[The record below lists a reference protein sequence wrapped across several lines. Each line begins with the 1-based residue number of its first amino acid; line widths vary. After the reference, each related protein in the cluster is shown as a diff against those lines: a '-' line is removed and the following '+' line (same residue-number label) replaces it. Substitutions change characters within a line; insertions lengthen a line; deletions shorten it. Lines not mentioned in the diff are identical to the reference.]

1 MFGRTE
7 LGESVY
13 IRVDGFP
20 PHFYILLPDNWKN
33 DLQTKC
39 DYLIDVIKR
48 KNSNL
53 EDTLEKYE
61 IVHRKKF
68 YGFCGGKK
76 WQFMRLVFKN
86 KKGMMDTARM
96 FENKICMF
104 TSSNN
109 RANIKEKFIKFDVYE
124 SNIDPYLRFMHIQDL
139 QSCGWIKINKSN
151 LIESSEPT
159 TCTYAYNVNWFD
171 VLPMN
176 EKIGIAPFIVA
187 SFDLECKSWDGI
199 NFPVASDIRNPIIQI
214 GISLSKYRSQDV
226 YKRIM
231 ISLNTCDPIDGV
243 EVHVCKRE
251 KELIEK
257 FQEIMQ
263 REDPDI
269 YTGYNIVNFDI
280 PYLFERANHK
290 DIKVNE
296 KFFHLSKLK
305 DRRCKMITKNL
316 SSSALGDNKLNYIDA
331 IGRIP
336 IDLMKVVQRDFKLSS
351 YKLDSVAENFFK
363 DKVTK
368 IEPFL
373 TAEQIITNEIINE
386 NIEINEDNNYDDFIK
401 NLSSYKV
408 YSKNISILSKGN
420 YIRFE
425 KEGDVFITKYKI
437 IEINH
442 QDGWFVINSVNSFLL
457 NGGKIFWGLVKDDI
471 KPKDI
476 FELYEKTS
484 ADRKLVAEYCVQ
496 DCVLVSKLMSKLEVL
511 TNNISMASVCHVPL
525 HFIFFR
531 GQGIKSLSLVAK
543 TCRKEGYLIPV
554 MKKDSEKTDDN
565 VGYEG
570 ATVFDPNIGF
580 HRKPITVK
588 DYNSLYPSSI
598 ISKNVSHETLL
609 TSPEYDN
616 LPGYIY
622 YDVTYNNQDGSKTH
636 CRFAKKVDEYL
647 ETNPAKS
654 KFGIIPSIL
663 AFLLAERKAKK
674 KEMNR
679 ETDPFKKTILDGTQ
693 NALKVTANSIY
704 GQLGAPTSP
713 IYFKHGAACTT
724 SIGRTM
730 LETGRDFVERDLT
743 GILMGLYNCIKTND
757 EIEWENILNQKLK
770 ERDTNFEFKLK
781 EFLIDCFDKFVMKP
795 KVTYGDSVMPYT
807 PVLVKLNG
815 EIKMLS
821 VMELG
826 DIFIS
831 MGKQW
836 EDYNLFK
843 EIDTNEAN
851 RHAKERIILN
861 DIDIMSYTNNGWSQ
875 MHQLIRH
882 KCNKAIYRVL
892 THTGLVDVT
901 EDHSLIKYDGSY
913 IKPNQ
918 INENTLL
925 MHHNLDINNEIALN
939 NDINVIQTKE
949 EAKVMGFFVG
959 DGSCGTYSCQS
970 GLKYSWA
977 LNNKTIDVLNT
988 CIECLKVAEPN
999 MQFKILDTIES
1010 SNVYKLVP
1018 VGNIKY
1024 MVQKYRNLFY
1034 DANKAK
1040 IIPNEILY
1048 ASRKVREAF
1057 LEGYYMADG
1066 NRKENAK
1073 IGCLS
1078 IDTKN
1083 QTSAQHLYYLL
1094 KSLDYNVSINC
1105 IDDKP
1110 NIFRLGYTKKIFRK
1124 NPSQVKKYFKLHES
1138 NSYDGYVYDLTTT
1151 EGVFQAGIGN
1161 LIVKNTD
1168 SIFINF
1174 DFKDKNTGV
1183 DVYDKV
1189 TLYYCIELG
1198 KISSKFLK
1206 TLLPYP
1212 HNMEYEKT
1220 FYPFAQM
1227 AKKKYAGNKYED
1239 DINSFK
1245 FSCMG
1250 VVLKRR
1256 DNAHIVKKIIGSM
1269 VDIMMNEIDID
1280 KTIRTTKKLIN
1291 ELLKGNF
1298 DIHEFIT
1305 SKTLRGTYKG
1315 TKMTTDNSGNAGDA
1329 GVWAWDDVNCQQA
1342 HILLAQRMAK
1352 RDPGNAPQLND
1363 RIPFVAIETPL
1374 KKGVKLLQGNRIEH
1388 PEYILEKK
1396 LKVDYLFYLTNQI
1409 MNPAKQFLDLI
1420 MKPSE
1425 VDEIFRNFINREEDR
1440 RKGRQ
1445 SLSKF
1450 GISKSGSNTN
1460 DTNID
1465 IDMFINKQA
1474 KPSNTVASKKSELI
1488 KVFKEINGS
1497 GLKSTFVK
1505 LSRDEYLTMDTN
1517 IDSDDDN
1524 IKLICSENSDIE
1536 DEHNDE

>member
-1 MFGRTE
+1 MTTNGDQEIEENNFVFNVLDWHEFDEIPYEDENNSDSDNNSPDSNKKKYVKESDKKYVIKMFGRTE

-39 DYLIDVIKR
+39 DYLMDVIKR

-61 IVHRKKF
+61 IVYRKKF
-68 YGFCGGKK
+68 YGFCAGKK
-76 WQFMRLVFKN
+76 WPFMRLVFKN
-86 KKGMMDTARM
+86 KKAMSDAARM
-96 FENKICMF
+96 FDNKICMF

-124 SNIDPYLRFMHIQDL
+124 STIDPYLRFMHIQDL
-139 QSCGWIKINKSN
+139 QSCGWIKINKSK
-151 LIESSEPT
+151 LIESFEPT
-159 TCTYAYNVNWFD
+159 TCTYAYNVDWFD

-176 EKIGIAPFIVA
+176 EKIGIAPFIIA

-214 GISLSKYRSQDV
+214 GISLSKYGSQDV

-231 ISLNTCDPIDGV
+231 ISLNTCDPIEGA
-243 EVHVCKRE
+243 EVYVCKRE
-251 KELIEK
+251 KELLEK

-263 REDPDI
+263 KEDPDI
-269 YTGYNIVNFDI
+269 YTGYNILNFDI

-351 YKLDSVAENFFK
+351 YKLDSVAENFFR

-368 IEPFL
+368 IDPFL
-373 TAEQIITNEIINE
+373 TAEQIINNKMIDE
-386 NIEINEDNNYDDFIK
+386 NIAINEDTDYGEFAK
-401 NLSSYKV
+401 NLQKQTSYKV
-408 YSKNISILSKGN
+408 YSKNISILTKGN
-420 YIRFE
+420 YVRFE
-425 KEGDVFITKYKI
+425 KDGEVYMAKYKI
-437 IEINH
+437 IDINH
-442 QDGWFVINSVNSFLL
+442 RDGWFVLDSINSILL
-457 NGGKIFWGLVKDDI
+457 TKGKIFWGMVKDDI

-484 ADRKLVAEYCVQ
+484 ADRKLVAEYCIQ
-496 DCVLVSKLMSKLEVL
+496 DCVLVSKLMAKIEVL

-554 MKKDSEKTDDN
+554 MKKDSSEEVIDG

-570 ATVFDPNIGF
+570 ATVFDPEIGF
-580 HRKPITVK
+580 HRKPIAVK

-598 ISKNVSHETLL
+598 ISKNVSHETLV

-622 YDVTYNNQDGSKTH
+622 YDVSYNNQDGSKTH
-636 CRFAKKVDEYL
+636 CRYAKKVDEYL
-647 ETNPAKS
+647 ETNPSKS
-654 KFGIIPSIL
+654 KFGIIPAIL

-730 LETGRDFVERDLT
+730 LETGRDFVEKDLT
-743 GILMGLYNCIKTND
+743 GILMGLYNCIKTNND
-757 EIEWENILNQKLK
+757 VEWENILANKLK
-770 ERDTNFEFKLK
+770 ERDPNFELKLR
-781 EFLIDCFDKFVMKP
+781 EFLIDCFDKYTMKP
-795 KVTYGDSVMPYT
+795 RIVYGD
-807 PVLVKLNG
+807 
-815 EIKMLS
+815 
-821 VMELG
+821 
-826 DIFIS
+826 
-831 MGKQW
+831 
-836 EDYNLFK
+836 
-843 EIDTNEAN
+843 
-851 RHAKERIILN
+851 
-861 DIDIMSYTNNGWSQ
+861 
-875 MHQLIRH
+875 
-882 KCNKAIYRVL
+882 
-892 THTGLVDVT
+892 
-901 EDHSLIKYDGSY
+901 
-913 IKPNQ
+913 
-918 INENTLL
+918 
-925 MHHNLDINNEIALN
+925 
-939 NDINVIQTKE
+939 
-949 EAKVMGFFVG
+949 
-959 DGSCGTYSCQS
+959 
-970 GLKYSWA
+970 
-977 LNNKTIDVLNT
+977 
-988 CIECLKVAEPN
+988 
-999 MQFKILDTIES
+999 
-1010 SNVYKLVP
+1010 
-1018 VGNIKY
+1018 
-1024 MVQKYRNLFY
+1024 
-1034 DANKAK
+1034 
-1040 IIPNEILY
+1040 
-1048 ASRKVREAF
+1048 
-1057 LEGYYMADG
+1057 
-1066 NRKENAK
+1066 
-1073 IGCLS
+1073 
-1078 IDTKN
+1078 
-1083 QTSAQHLYYLL
+1083 
-1094 KSLDYNVSINC
+1094 
-1105 IDDKP
+1105 
-1110 NIFRLGYTKKIFRK
+1110 
-1124 NPSQVKKYFKLHES
+1124 
-1138 NSYDGYVYDLTTT
+1138 
-1151 EGVFQAGIGN
+1151 
-1161 LIVKNTD
+1161 TD

-1174 DFKDKNTGV
+1174 DLKDKITSV
-1183 DVYDKV
+1183 DVYDKI

-1227 AKKKYAGNKYED
+1227 AKKKYVGNKYED
-1239 DINSFK
+1239 DVDSFK

-1256 DNAHIVKKIIGSM
+1256 DNAHIVKKIVGSM

-1291 ELLKGNF
+1291 DLLKGNF
-1298 DIHEFIT
+1298 EIHEFIT
-1305 SKTLRGTYKG
+1305 SKTLKGTYKG
-1315 TKMTTDNSGNAGDA
+1315 TKMTTDSIGKAGDS
-1329 GVWAWDDVNCQQA
+1329 GVWPWDDVNCQQA

-1363 RIPFVAIETPL
+1363 RIPFVAIETPT
-1374 KKGVKLLQGNRIEH
+1374 KKGVKMLQGERIEH
-1388 PEYILEKK
+1388 PEYILEKE
-1396 LKVDYLFYLTNQI
+1396 LRVDYLFYLTNQI

-1425 VDEIFRNFINREEDR
+1425 VEELFRNFINREEDR

-1450 GISKSGSNTN
+1450 GISKNGTNSN
-1460 DTNID
+1460 DTDIN

-1474 KPSNTVASKKSELI
+1474 KPSNAVASKKSELI
-1488 KVFKEINGS
+1488 KSFKEINNSGS
-1497 GLKSTFVK
+1497 KSTFVRLPK
-1505 LSRDEYLTMDTN
+1505 EEYLTVDTN

-1524 IKLICSENSDIE
+1524 NELISGEKSDTESDEEDANIKVNI
-1536 DEHNDE
+1536 HNQVAVDV